1 MRSPYPLYTT
11 PEKSVSDSS
20 SAILARGIPFF
31 SARVNDSA
39 IASMAAAIL
48 KLKASLA
55 ILLDQ
60 GRSPKRS
67 IICYGSGSRALSRSF
82 HELRTSNPLGPVLSV

>member
-60 GRSPKRS
+60 GRSPKSKTLWAYFLQKR
-67 IICYGSGSRALSRSF
+67 RNDL
-82 HELRTSNPLGPVLSV
+82 LGFD